1 MENHV
6 KKKLFGNNCDNMTD
20 NPILSAL
27 FCLSDGLLGNPTQKQ
42 KKDGN

>member
-20 NPILSAL
+20 NPILSAV
-27 FCLSDGLLGNPTQKQ
+27 FCLSEDHKQ
-42 KKDGN
+42 QVTLVLT